1 MWTGKRLLKHRDGH
15 CSGFVLRESFFYS
28 ACNIHDRCYGQ
39 ICESSPERKRLCDE
53 GLFHDMTRACV
64 DAFHAGR
71 ISFDER
77 EVCEKQALIY
87 YNAVSSMGGGAFE
100 EAQDEACVW
109 EECKLF

>member
-1 MWTGKRLLKHRDGH
+1 MKPEILKQRERHI
-15 CSGFVLRESFFYS
+15 VMIKAKLITLRILY
-28 ACNIHDRCYGQ
+28 
-39 ICESSPERKRLCDE
+39 
-53 GLFHDMTRACV
+53 MTRACV

-77 EVCEKQALIY
+77 EGCEKQALTY